1 MDSIRKC
8 RACVLSRVQLFVTL
22 WTVASQAP
30 LSMGLPRQEYWRG
43 LSFPS
48 PGDFLDPGMKPGC
61 HAFRLP
67 WWLTELGL
75 ILGDDQLGEGNGYP
89 LQCSFLENSMDRGV
103 WEATVHRVTKSQ
115 TQQKWLSMHI
125 RLIWCDEKGTSPCSV
140 CLQNSY
146 FQINNE
152 KISEIAKLRD
162 ILQNVWPVF
171 FKNVEVM
178 KDSWEIVTDGTRLRR
193 HDN

>member
-1 MDSIRKC
+1 M
-8 RACVLSRVQLFVTL
+8 
-22 WTVASQAP
+22 QA
-30 LSMGLPRQEYWRG
+30 
-43 LSFPS
+43 S
-48 PGDFLDPGMKPGC
+48 PGCLQTLYEVVGGFWGGPVVKNLPA
-61 HAFRLP
+61 HAGDTRDAGWSP
-67 WWLTELGL
+67 ELGRSS
-75 ILGDDQLGEGNGYP
+75 GEGHGNP

-103 WEATVHRVTKSQ
+103 WGATVHRVTKSQ